1 MSWRKS
7 TDPDWSDELH
17 ALLLLRMLPG
27 YCDNQIA
34 DLLQQH
40 SPQQLLA
47 RPELLGRPAH
57 ALTTPQIQKR
67 CANAYRAMQRLDVSV
82 ITIHDPEYP
91 SRLRILGGE
100 APAMLFARGNTEL
113 LNTPMV
119 AVIGAR
125 NSTEYG
131 DSVAQQLAG
140 DLARRSVT
148 ILSGLALGID
158 GVAHRA
164 ALSEGGNTIAV
175 LGCGIDVS
183 YPPSH
188 ARLQERIAQD
198 GLLLSEFAPGTPAM
212 RHQFPKRNQII
223 ATLPAGVLVI
233 EAGPRSGTRKTVD
246 RALLS
251 QVEVFAVPGPI
262 GRYESQGTNEIIQ
275 QGAHL
280 VTHVR
285 DVLEGLKW
293 IEVPAENEA
302 ECDVVEDNTLSG
314 PARTVFSKLDATARH
329 VDAIARACSL
339 GTTETLVLLT
349 ELELDGYVVQHSGK
363 RFSRPPIVT

>member
-7 TDPDWSDELH
+7 TDPDCSAELR
-17 ALLLLRMLPG
+17 ALLLLRMLPA
-27 YCDNQIA
+27 YYDKHMS
-34 DLLQQH
+34 DLLAQH
-40 SPQQLLA
+40 SPETLLT
-47 RPELLGRPAH
+47 RPNLLGRHAH
-57 ALTTPQIQKR
+57 ALTTPQVQDR
-67 CANAYRAMQRLDVSV
+67 CRNAFRAMQRLEVCAL
-82 ITIHDPEYP
+82 TIHDPEYP
-91 SRLRILGGE
+91 PRLKRLGAE

-113 LNTPMV
+113 LNTAMV

-131 DSVAQQLAG
+131 DSVGHQLAG
-140 DLARRSVT
+140 DLARRGVT
-148 ILSGLALGID
+148 IVSGLALGID

-164 ALSEGGNTIAV
+164 ALAEGGNTIAV
-175 LGCGIDVS
+175 LGCGIDVN

-188 ARLQERIAQD
+188 ARLQERIAHD

-223 ATLPAGVLVI
+223 ATLPEGVLVI

-246 RALLS
+246 RALTS
-251 QVEVFAVPGPI
+251 QTEVFAVPGPI

-280 VTHVR
+280 VTQVR
-285 DVLEGLKW
+285 DIIEGLHW
-293 IEVPAENEA
+293 LEVPAEEEA
-302 ECDVVEDNTLSG
+302 VSDVAENALLSE
-314 PARTVFSKLDATARH
+314 PARAVFSKLDATARH

-339 GTTETLVLLT
+339 ATTDALVLLT
-349 ELELDGYVVQHSGK
+349 ELELDGYIVQHSGK
-363 RFSRPPIVT
+363 RFSRPPVVK